1 VKSNPLYNRTRE
13 ARLHVSTHDNFYRIL
28 LRPSILGY
36 GIGRETPDRKM
47 IVIPRWKRI
56 ATAIFEISREWSY
69 ASGRGAIRRRAAAVV
84 AAIAA
89 LAAGPLAAENW
100 PAWRG
105 PNACGVSGE
114 TGLPETWSETQGVL
128 WKAALPGAGISNPI
142 VWDDHVF
149 VTCSDGPKQDE
160 LHLICLARDDGQERW
175 HLRLWGSAPTL
186 YHATKSSMASPS
198 PVTDGRHVFA
208 FFGTGDVVCVDFD
221 GRLVWQR
228 SLASEY
234 GAFENRFAASSSP
247 LLYRDLLLLQC
258 DHYGASYLLAIDQAT
273 GADCWK
279 TDRPDAWLS
288 WSSPQLAP
296 TGGADEHELLVCG
309 SHRLDAFDPL
319 SGEKRWTVRGFAR
332 ECVPTPVFAGG
343 LIYATSGPNGLT
355 FCVRPGGR
363 GDVTDT
369 HVVWTSPQG
378 APFVPS
384 AIVVGDYYYL
394 VDDKGIGTCL
404 DARTGGRVWR
414 KRFGGAFTASP
425 VAGDGKLYFCDEA
438 GGTLVIASGTKSYRE
453 LARNQLDE
461 PIYASPAIS
470 QGKLFLRTAG
480 HLVCVGAER

>member
-1 VKSNPLYNRTRE
+1 
-13 ARLHVSTHDNFYRIL
+13 
-28 LRPSILGY
+28 
-36 GIGRETPDRKM
+36 
-47 IVIPRWKRI
+47 
-56 ATAIFEISREWSY
+56 
-69 ASGRGAIRRRAAAVV
+69 
-84 AAIAA
+84 
-89 LAAGPLAAENW
+89 
-100 PAWRG
+100 
-105 PNACGVSGE
+105 
-114 TGLPETWSETQGVL
+114 
-128 WKAALPGAGISNPI
+128 
-142 VWDDHVF
+142 
-149 VTCSDGPKQDE
+149 
-160 LHLICLARDDGQERW
+160 
-175 HLRLWGSAPTL
+175 
-186 YHATKSSMASPS
+186 MASPS

-208 FFGTGDVVCVDFD
+208 FFGTGDVVCVDFE
-221 GRLVWQR
+221 GGLIWQR

-258 DHYGASYLLAIDQAT
+258 DHYGASYLLAIDKAT
-273 GADCWK
+273 GADRWK

-296 TGGADEHELLVCG
+296 TSDGELHELLVCG

-319 SGEKRWTVRGFAR
+319 TGEKLWTVRGLAR
-332 ECVPTPVFAGG
+332 ECVPTPLFAEG

-378 APFVPS
+378 VPFVPS
-384 AIVVGDYYYL
+384 AILVGDYYYL

-404 DARTGGRVWR
+404 DARTGQRVWR

-425 VAGDGKLYFCDEA
+425 VAGDGKLYFCDEE
-438 GGTLVIASGTKSYRE
+438 GGTLVIASGTKNYRE

-470 QGKLFLRTAG
+470 QGRLFLRTAG